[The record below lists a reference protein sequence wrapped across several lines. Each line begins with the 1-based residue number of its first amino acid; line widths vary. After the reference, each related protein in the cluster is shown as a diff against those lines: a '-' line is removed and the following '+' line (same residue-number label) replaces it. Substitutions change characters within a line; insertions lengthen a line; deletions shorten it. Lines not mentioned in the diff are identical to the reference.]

1 LPNIGQTQVPP
12 PLLLFPTITRK
23 ERQSKI
29 ISFLLNLH
37 LPGRNLKPRRI
48 VRRSR
53 MK

>member
-1 LPNIGQTQVPP
+1 VPP

-23 ERQSKI
+23 ERQSKKKL
-29 ISFLLNLH
+29 SSSLLNLH